1 MTLSI
6 AAPPRGW
13 PRRWDA
19 GSSLVAHTIARK
31 LPIFTLP
38 SPDQAAP

>member
-6 AAPPRGW
+6 AAPPRGGSW
-13 PRRWDA
+13 RWDA
-19 GSSLVAHTIARK
+19 RSSLVVYTIARK
-31 LPIFTLP
+31 LPILTLL